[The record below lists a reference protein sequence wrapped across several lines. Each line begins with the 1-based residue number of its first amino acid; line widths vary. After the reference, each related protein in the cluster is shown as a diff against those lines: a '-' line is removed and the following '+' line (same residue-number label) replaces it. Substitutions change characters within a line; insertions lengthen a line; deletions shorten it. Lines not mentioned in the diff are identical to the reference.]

1 MMLSELFHNDGFYTL
16 IYLTWFILPFL
27 FVFSLAFG
35 IRNEVQQKTGFNYA
49 LLIASLS
56 LLFMFAAIL
65 FM

>member
-1 MMLSELFHNDGFYTL
+1 MLSELFQTDGFHTL

-35 IRNEVQQKTGFNYA
+35 IKNEVHGKTGFNFA
-49 LLIASLS
+49 LLVASIS
-56 LLFMFAAIL
+56 LLFMFAMIL

>member
-56 LLFMFAAIL
+56 LLFMFAMIL

>member
-1 MMLSELFHNDGFYTL
+1 MLSELFHNDGFYTL

-56 LLFMFAAIL
+56 LLFMFAMIL

>member
-1 MMLSELFHNDGFYTL
+1 MLSELFHNDGFYTL

-56 LLFMFAAIL
+56 LLFMFAAVL

>member
-56 LLFMFAAIL
+56 LLFMFAAVL

>member
-1 MMLSELFHNDGFYTL
+1 MLSELFHNDGFYTL

-35 IRNEVQQKTGFNYA
+35 IRNEFQQKTGFNYA

-56 LLFMFAAIL
+56 LLFMFAMIL